1 MTRVVISNLVKQFG
15 SFRAIDGVSLT
26 IEPGELVVL
35 LGPSGC
41 GKTTTLRCV
50 AGLEDVSGGEIRM
63 GEDVVSS
70 ASVALPPE
78 KRAIGMVF
86 QSYAVWPHMSVFEN
100 VAFGLRLKG
109 LGRQEITERVER
121 VLALVGLK
129 GFGARDIS
137 KLSGGQQQR
146 VALARA
152 IVLEPRVLLFDEPL
166 SNLDAKLREHM
177 RFEIRELQK
186 RLGITSLYVTHDQQE
201 AMVIADRIVLMDSG
215 RIDQIGGPQ
224 DIYRRPASRFGAEFV
239 GLANV
244 VTATVGADGRA
255 HCSPTLEL
263 ACHTEGFRA
272 GDEVDLLMRP
282 EDIEVSDQPIS
293 GVNVVESTVARSYF
307 LGNLADLYVNVDNAQ
322 WRLQLS
328 PPRLWPEGQKMWL
341 RVRPEDI
348 RLFPRKAA

>member
-1 MTRVVISNLVKQFG
+1 MTRVVIDKLVKQFG
-15 SFRAIDGVSLT
+15 AFRAIDGVSLA

-63 GEDVVSS
+63 GDELVSS
-70 ASVALPPE
+70 AGGSLPPE

-86 QSYAVWPHMSVFEN
+86 QSYAVWPHMTVFEN
-100 VAFGLRLKG
+100 VAFGLRLKK
-109 LGRQEITERVER
+109 LDRSVIAERVER
-121 VLALVGLK
+121 VLDLVGL
-129 GFGARDIS
+129 GGYAERDIS

-201 AMVIADRIVLMDSG
+201 AMVIADRIVLMDHG

-224 DIYRRPASRFGAEFV
+224 DIYRRPVSRFGAEFV

-244 VTATVGADGRA
+244 VSVTVESAGRVRTSDGLVLSCSTDGFDVGAA
-255 HCSPTLEL
+255 
-263 ACHTEGFRA
+263 A
-272 GDEVDLLMRP
+272 DLLMRP
-282 EDIEVSDQPIS
+282 EDVEVSAQPLP
-293 GVNVVESTVARSYF
+293 GDNVVQAEVSRVYF
-307 LGNLADLYVNVDNAQ
+307 LGNLADLYVKVGQ
-322 WRLQLS
+322 GEWRLQLS
-328 PPRLWPEGQKMWL
+328 PPRMWPQGERVWL
-341 RVRPEDI
+341 RVSPDDI
-348 RLFPRKAA
+348 RLFTPKAN